1 MFTYLRLL
9 QILLHTFRTL
19 VFRDVSHVGNFRLQR
34 CQPAKQQRCG
44 NFKFFSCY
52 YPVLTRSDHRGQSV
66 FIVKSDQQYVSLHF
80 LFFSQILNTFKTM
93 LILQLMNL
101 SFYY

>member
-9 QILLHTFRTL
+9 QILLDTFTTL
-19 VFRDVSHVGNFRLQR
+19 VFRDVSLVGSFRLQR

-44 NFKFFSCY
+44 NLILFSCY
-52 YPVLTRSDHRGQSV
+52 FTVLTRSEHKGQSA
-66 FIVKSDQQYVSLHF
+66 FTTESDQQYVSLHF
-80 LFFSQILNTFKTM
+80 LFFSHIFNTFKTM

-101 SFYY
+101 SFCY